1 MLRILALELLFQAGV
16 GLGPKRFE
24 AARHLNRTVA
34 WGQYVEGERMAAE
47 CDFYVVCDSVEIL
60 DSGREERIRR
70 IGISHLRSAST
81 GKLDSFGGV
90 FFDELLLLPGEE

>member
-34 WGQYVEGERMAAE
+34 WGQDMEGERMAAE
-47 CDFYVVCDSVEIL
+47 GDFDIIRDSVEIL
-60 DSGREERIRR
+60 NSGREKGIRR
-70 IGISHLRSAST
+70 LGISHLRSAST
-81 GKLDSFGGV
+81 GKLDSLGGV
-90 FFDELLLLPGEE
+90 FFDELLLLPSEE